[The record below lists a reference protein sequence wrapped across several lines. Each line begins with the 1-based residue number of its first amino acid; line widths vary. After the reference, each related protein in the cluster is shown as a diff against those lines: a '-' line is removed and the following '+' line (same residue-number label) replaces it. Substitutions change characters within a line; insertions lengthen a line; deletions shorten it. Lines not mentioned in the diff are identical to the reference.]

1 MTSLRYYPIFALGAA
16 AAIVGYALLSRKP
29 KRSSD
34 WLEHERRTRLARGGR
49 IIDGTVIDVHEL
61 EETETRHQM
70 LLLIYTYDVA
80 GVSYQASQDVTHLRQ
95 FIDLYS
101 CRLGLPASVKYD
113 PHNPGRFHRH
123 LRATGQDSANRR
135 SEQPP
140 ASCKLVPTSVRP
152 LYPARHQ
159 NSAHLGSSQGLTL

>member
-1 MTSLRYYPIFALGAA
+1 MSSLRYYPILALGAT

-34 WLEHERRTRLARGGR
+34 LMEYERRTELTRGGR

-61 EETETRHQM
+61 DETPTQRQM
-70 LLLIYTYDVA
+70 ILLIYTYDVA
-80 GVSYQASQDVTHLRQ
+80 GVTYEAPQDVTHLRQ

-113 PHNPGRFHRH
+113 PHNPGDSLVISETWSG
-123 LRATGQDSANRR
+123 LRKSPIRV
-135 SEQPP
+135 QPKN
-140 ASCKLVPTSVRP
+140 ASRTWV
-152 LYPARHQ
+152 
-159 NSAHLGSSQGLTL
+159 